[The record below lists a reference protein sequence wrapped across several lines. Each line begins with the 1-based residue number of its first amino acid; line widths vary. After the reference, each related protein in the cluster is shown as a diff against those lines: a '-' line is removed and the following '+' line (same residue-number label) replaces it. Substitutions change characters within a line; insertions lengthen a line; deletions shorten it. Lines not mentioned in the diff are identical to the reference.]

1 MYSEN
6 DFYKIKDLL
15 EKSDIGYE
23 DLRMIVLK
31 NVAEKKVLN
40 LKKIEIKELE
50 IFMNENYN
58 CYFVKNEK
66 SCVYTCFVHDKKQ
79 ENGNNLSFTSEKTLE
94 LFLNQFGFT
103 ILVGHNY

>member
-15 EKSDIGYE
+15 KKSNIGYE
-23 DLRMIVLK
+23 DLRDIVLENITKK
-31 NVAEKKVLN
+31 NTLN

-50 IFMNENYN
+50 IFMNNEYN

-66 SCVYTCFVHDKKQ
+66 DYDYTCFVYDKNQ
-79 ENGNNLSFTSEKTLE
+79 ENKNNLSFTNKKILE
-94 LFLNQFGFT
+94 IFLNKFGFT
-103 ILVGHNY
+103 ILGGEI

>member
-15 EKSDIGYE
+15 KKSNIGYE
-23 DLRMIVLK
+23 DLRDIVLENITKK
-31 NVAEKKVLN
+31 NTLN

-50 IFMNENYN
+50 IFMNNEYN

-66 SCVYTCFVHDKKQ
+66 DYDYTCFVYDKKQ
-79 ENGNNLSFTSEKTLE
+79 ENKNNLSFTNKKILE
-94 LFLNQFGFT
+94 IFLNKFGFT
-103 ILVGHNY
+103 ILGDVV